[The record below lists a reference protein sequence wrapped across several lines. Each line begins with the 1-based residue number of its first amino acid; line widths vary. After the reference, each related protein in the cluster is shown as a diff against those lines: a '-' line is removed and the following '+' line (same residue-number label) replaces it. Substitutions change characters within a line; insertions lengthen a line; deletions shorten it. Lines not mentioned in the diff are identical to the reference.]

1 MRVVSRMKKILFI
14 YLLIAFFS
22 PITAKANTGLDGVK
36 KDNENLW
43 AGTGAQDA
51 TATAVSMSM
60 VGWGLGLAGGIA
72 ILASAIHQSSSSHDT
87 SSCSH

>member
-1 MRVVSRMKKILFI
+1 MKKILFI
-14 YLLIAFFS
+14 YLLLAVCS
-22 PITAKANTGLDGVK
+22 PTIAKASSSLDGVK
-36 KDNENLW
+36 KDNDNLW